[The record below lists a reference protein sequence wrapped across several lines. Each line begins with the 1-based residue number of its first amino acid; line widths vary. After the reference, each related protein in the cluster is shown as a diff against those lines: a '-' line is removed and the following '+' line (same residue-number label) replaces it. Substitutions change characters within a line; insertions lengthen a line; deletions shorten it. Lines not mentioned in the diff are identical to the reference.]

1 MANEFDFASLG
12 NMFGG
17 GGLPSGLDAL
27 LSEDQRK
34 LLGRNAA
41 LSAAGALLQASGRS
55 AVPISMGQ
63 ALGSALQAGQQGYQQ
78 ARASSFQ
85 DLLLGEKLKEAQRL
99 GQYQTALTGAPQKA
113 ESVQPMEPLTAAQA
127 SLLSQTAPISAAGPF
142 GPSPQRAQLMDQIQA
157 QPTIAPEPLTATEK
171 RYNELM
177 RKADV
182 ANQFGKF
189 DDADKLI
196 GQALKIKP
204 PEKYATTPQYGNSK
218 QGTPI
223 SFVLSE
229 SGGMKL
235 LDVQR
240 SPEFNYQ
247 DTGSY
252 ISVRDKNSNKEL
264 ERIPKTMTPGEVASN
279 IVAQGNLA
287 VNRANLGVAQ
297 GGLALRQQEFNRGGF
312 QLKEGPDGL
321 SYVPTAPGGP
331 TIPVMT
337 AAGTP
342 FEGAGAKPT
351 EDQSKSAGFAFR
363 MKQSSQIFNQ
373 PALNRS
379 GEPIIDPK
387 TGNPVTLEQAFGQP
401 GKYQSIMRSIPSA
414 GLTTGL
420 ANLSEST
427 GSQQYRQAQQ
437 NWVTA
442 NLRPESGAVIG
453 ADEMDKE
460 IIKYFPQTSDS
471 QKTIE
476 QKARARRDTEL
487 AMTVRAGPAYKQME
501 KAVAA
506 QNAALAA
513 PAPMAQPGAAVP
525 TVRQPT
531 GNARL
536 VRDPVTGIFN
546 YVME

>member
-1 MANEFDFASLG
+1 MANETGFDLSGLFSG
-12 NMFGG
+12 GFGG
-17 GGLPSGLDAL
+17 TPSGLDAL
-27 LSEDQRK
+27 LTEDQRK
-34 LLGRNAA
+34 LLGRNAT
-41 LSAAGALLQASGRS
+41 LSAAAALLQASGRS
-55 AVPISMGQ
+55 TTPISLGQ

-85 DLLLGEKLKEAQRL
+85 DLLLGQKLQEAKSAQDLQKQVAGILTAPAPTALSPEMQALAVPGMQAGPTVARAEL
-99 GQYQTALTGAPQKA
+99 AANIPQPSANEIKAGQYQRIADIY
-113 ESVQPMEPLTAAQA
+113 TAAGKSEDAKRYQDIA
-127 SLLSQTAPISAAGPF
+127 EKLNPRAEITGQPFEVTDAKGNPILVQQYKDGTVKTMQGF
-142 GPSPQRAQLMDQIQA
+142 GPKRDVVLQNLGGQTVAIDKSKLKGNEQFAQ
-157 QPTIAPEPLTATEK
+157 
-171 RYNELM
+171 
-177 RKADV
+177 
-182 ANQFGKF
+182 
-189 DDADKLI
+189 
-196 GQALKIKP
+196 
-204 PEKYATTPQYGNSK
+204 
-218 QGTPI
+218 
-223 SFVLSE
+223 
-229 SGGMKL
+229 
-235 LDVQR
+235 
-240 SPEFNYQ
+240 
-247 DTGSY
+247 
-252 ISVRDKNSNKEL
+252 
-264 ERIPKTMTPGEVASN
+264 TMTPGEVASN
-279 IVAQGNLA
+279 IIAQGNLA

-297 GGLALRQQEFNRGGF
+297 GGLALRQQEFNRGGY
-312 QLKEGPDGL
+312 QLKEGPEGL

-331 TIPVMT
+331 AIPVMT

-351 EDQSKSAGFAFR
+351 EDQSKSAGFAYR
-363 MKQSSQIFNQ
+363 MKQSSAIFNQ

-453 ADEMDKE
+453 ADEMEKE
-460 IIKYFPQTSDS
+460 IMKYFPQTSDS

-487 AMTVRAGPAYKQME
+487 AMTVRAGPAYKQLE